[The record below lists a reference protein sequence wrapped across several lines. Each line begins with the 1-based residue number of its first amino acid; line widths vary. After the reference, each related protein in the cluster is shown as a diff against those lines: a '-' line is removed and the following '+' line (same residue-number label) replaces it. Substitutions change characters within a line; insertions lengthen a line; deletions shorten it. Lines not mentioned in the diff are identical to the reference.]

1 MEFQCFGSDSG
12 RRHASGFSG
21 GSLWLKRAQAEEREP
36 VGMVLAGHQPGR
48 AFTNSLRDPAT
59 QKAPMVQEELEQVQV
74 RAAELAAKREVVA
87 QP

>member
-21 GSLWLKRAQAEEREP
+21 SLWLKRAQAKERES

-48 AFTNSLRDPAT
+48 AFTNSLRDPAA

-74 RAAELAAKREVVA
+74 RATELAAKREVVA